1 VSAVVVRL
9 DDGSLVIAAS
19 SVPNDAD
26 PELAKL
32 AAASLRSLTI
42 S

>member
-1 VSAVVVRL
+1 VVRL

-26 PELAKL
+26 SDIARQ
-32 AAASLRSLTI
+32 AADALRTLSI
-42 S
+42 R